1 MSIKGGGG
9 IRRLMDKSI
18 LNFHFV
24 SPGVKLE
31 LNLVHLHSGNRERR
45 PLVNVKVISKCVALW
60 KEEKA
65 QPAAGGGDFITRPTN
80 NFEKVANAF
89 EIRVGTDY
97 RHPQLQN
104 NF

>member
-1 MSIKGGGG
+1 MQKWG
-9 IRRLMDKSI
+9 
-18 LNFHFV
+18 
-24 SPGVKLE
+24 
-31 LNLVHLHSGNRERR
+31 
-45 PLVNVKVISKCVALW
+45 KCVALW

-97 RHPQLQN
+97 HHPQLHN
-104 NF
+104 NFDFFDTLLGRNCSKEQ

>member
-1 MSIKGGGG
+1 MANA
-9 IRRLMDKSI
+9 I

-24 SPGVKLE
+24 FLNPSLGALALKLD
-31 LNLVHLHSGNRERR
+31 LMHLHSGNRERR
-45 PLVNVKVISKCVALW
+45 PLVNAKVISTLGNCVALW

-80 NFEKVANAF
+80 FEKVANAF

-97 RHPQLQN
+97 HHP
-104 NF
+104 

>member
-1 MSIKGGGG
+1 MQKWG
-9 IRRLMDKSI
+9 
-18 LNFHFV
+18 
-24 SPGVKLE
+24 
-31 LNLVHLHSGNRERR
+31 
-45 PLVNVKVISKCVALW
+45 KCVALW

>member
-1 MSIKGGGG
+1 MPVLVVKEKGGLW
-9 IRRLMDKSI
+9 LMQKW
-18 LNFHFV
+18 
-24 SPGVKLE
+24 G
-31 LNLVHLHSGNRERR
+31 
-45 PLVNVKVISKCVALW
+45 KCVALW

-97 RHPQLQN
+97 HHP
-104 NF
+104 